1 MMTTPWPLIRLWRIA
16 KPWQWRLVWLSN
28 AKFVCGVCAVV
39 RADDGRILLL
49 RHRLWP
55 PHHQWGF
62 PGGWAKAG
70 ERHEHTVAR
79 EVREET
85 GLEVR
90 VGRLLKVRS
99 GFRYRVEFY
108 YEASLSSGLD
118 QLVLEASEIL
128 EARLFGLDNLPRQMP
143 HFHREL
149 ALALALAEDQGQ

>member
-1 MMTTPWPLIRLWRIA
+1 MVTARGALVRLWRKA
-16 KPWQWRLVWLSN
+16 RPLQWRLVWLSN

-39 RADDGRILLL
+39 RAEDGRILLL

-62 PGGWAKAG
+62 PGGWAKAA
-70 ERHEHTVAR
+70 ERHEDTVAR

-85 GLEVR
+85 GLEIE
-90 VGRLLKVRS
+90 VGRLLRVRS

-108 YEASLSSGLD
+108 YEAILVSDLD
-118 QLVLEASEIL
+118 RLVLEASEIL
-128 EARLFGLDNLPRQMP
+128 EARLFDIDSLPREMP

-149 ALALALAEDQGQ
+149 ALAMAAELSG

>member
-1 MMTTPWPLIRLWRIA
+1 MLTARGALTGLWRRA
-16 KPWQWRLVWLSN
+16 KPWQWQLVWLSN

-39 RADDGRILLL
+39 RAEDGRILLL

-70 ERHEHTVAR
+70 ERHEDTVAR
-79 EVREET
+79 EIREET
-85 GLEVR
+85 GLDVK

-108 YEASLSSGLD
+108 YEASLTSGLD

-128 EARLFGLDNLPRQMP
+128 EGRLFSLDNLPKEMP

-149 ALALALAEDQGQ
+149 ALSIAADPAR

>member
-1 MMTTPWPLIRLWRIA
+1 MMTARGPLIRLWRKA
-16 KPWQWRLVWLSN
+16 KPLQWRLVWLSN
-28 AKFVCGVCAVV
+28 AKFVCGVCALV
-39 RADDGRILLL
+39 RAEDGRILLL

-70 ERHEHTVAR
+70 ERHEDTVTR
-79 EVREET
+79 EIREET
-85 GLEVR
+85 GLEVE

-108 YEASLSSGLD
+108 YEATLISDLD
-118 QLVLEASEIL
+118 QVVLETSEIL
-128 EARLFGLDNLPRQMP
+128 QARLFALDNLPRQMP

-149 ALALALAEDQGQ
+149 ALSITAQVAAD

>member
-1 MMTTPWPLIRLWRIA
+1 MMTARGPLIKLWRKA
-16 KPWQWRLVWLSN
+16 KPLQWRLVWLSN

-70 ERHEHTVAR
+70 ERHEDTVAR

-85 GLEVR
+85 SLEVK

-108 YEASLSSGLD
+108 YEATLAGGLD
-118 QLVLEASEIL
+118 RLALETSEIL
-128 EARLFGLDNLPRQMP
+128 EARLFSLDDLPGEMP

-149 ALALALAEDQGQ
+149 ALALAAQAAEG

>member
-1 MMTTPWPLIRLWRIA
+1 MMTARGALIRLWRKA

-39 RADDGRILLL
+39 SAEDGQILLL

-70 ERHEHTVAR
+70 ERHEETVAR

-85 GLEVR
+85 GLEVK
-90 VGRLLKVRS
+90 VGRVLKVRS

-108 YEASLSSGLD
+108 YEAALASSLD
-118 QLVLEASEIL
+118 HLVLEASEIL
-128 EARLFGLDNLPRQMP
+128 EARLFRLDDLPEEMP

-149 ALALALAEDQGQ
+149 AVALAGQLAG

>member
-1 MMTTPWPLIRLWRIA
+1 MLARGSLIRLWRKA
-16 KPWQWRLVWLSN
+16 KPLQWQLVWLSN
-28 AKFVCGVCAVV
+28 AKFVCGVCAIVH
-39 RADDGRILLL
+39 AGDGHILLL

-70 ERHEHTVAR
+70 ERHEDTVAR

-90 VGRLLKVRS
+90 VGRLLRVRS

-108 YEASLSSGLD
+108 YEATLVSDLD
-118 QLVLEASEIL
+118 QLVLETSEII
-128 EARLFGLDNLPRQMP
+128 EARVFSLGDLPQEMP

-149 ALALALAEDQGQ
+149 ALSMAPQAAD